1 MESCWLSKFRWEI
14 LGFQKFLVETRVPGI
29 GILVFRVGILSLKIT
44 AVIDCSF
51 LEHRHSRSLLC
62 GSRSESSDLS
72 LYPKKYTARVISEVE
87 LLMFLVGIHG
97 WSWNSEVQDQ
107 GTSVAFMIG
116 ILAGTFGTLVFRVRT
131 LVSNLLFVG
140 LIPCMCHYHSS
151 FTFLAE
157 FLKKC
162 KPQKVPKR

>member
-1 MESCWLSKFRWEI
+1 M
-14 LGFQKFLVETRVPGI
+14 GFQKFFVETRVPGI

-72 LYPKKYTARVISEVE
+72 LYSKRYTARVTSEVE

-107 GTSVAFMIG
+107 GASVAFVIG
-116 ILAGTFGTLVFRVRT
+116 RHIWNAGV
-131 LVSNLLFVG
+131 
-140 LIPCMCHYHSS
+140 
-151 FTFLAE
+151 
-157 FLKKC
+157 
-162 KPQKVPKR
+162 